1 MTTPS
6 PELLCPAGN
15 PEKLR
20 AALRFGADAVYLSG
34 KRFGMRAAA
43 DNFTTDELRAAAE
56 EVHLAGKKL
65 YLTVN
70 ITPRWQEYEALARF
84 FDEIRDFG
92 IDALIVA
99 DPGVLELA
107 KKRLPG
113 MALHLSTQAGAV
125 SPPTAIS
132 GIGRA
137 FPGSCWQGN

>member
-70 ITPRWQEYEALARF
+70 ITPRWQEYEALA
-84 FDEIRDFG
+84 
-92 IDALIVA
+92 AL
-99 DPGVLELA
+99 
-107 KKRLPG
+107 
-113 MALHLSTQAGAV
+113 
-125 SPPTAIS
+125 
-132 GIGRA
+132 
-137 FPGSCWQGN
+137 F